1 MAGEITSRVI
11 RILFEGDAS
20 GVQGAAGQA
29 ESSFS
34 KFNRAAVGASL
45 GIVGGAVAIGTE
57 LVQMAAQAEQS
68 IGSVDTVFK
77 ENSAQVKQ
85 WATDAATNLGLSS
98 HAYREAATLIGSQL
112 KNMGVPMDQVAGQT
126 DGLITKGA
134 DLASMFGGTT
144 QEAVDALSS
153 ALKGEADPIERYGIS
168 LNAAAIEGKKAELGL
183 AGLTGAADR
192 NAQAMAVM
200 ALIEE
205 QSADA
210 TGNFAREQGTA
221 AGQAER
227 AKAQWEN
234 LQTTIGEQLLPIM
247 TGLGT
252 FLSGT
257 LLPILQEHSGVIF
270 TVAGVIVGLA
280 AAVLAVNGAVA
291 IWRAGVV
298 AYTAV
303 QWALNSAML
312 ANPIGLVVLAIVAL
326 VAAFVIAYQN
336 SETFRNI
343 VNGVFAAVQSFIAG
357 AVEKI
362 KGIIGWFAELPGRV
376 GAWFSGMRDSAIR
389 QAAALVGWLTGLP
402 GRVLGAIG
410 NLGSMLVNAGRDL
423 LGGLWRGIQNGA
435 GWLRDRIF
443 SFFGSIIPGWVKNI
457 LGIRSPSKVFAD
469 QVGRHIPAGVGLGIE
484 KGTPGLLASAREM
497 GDAAR
502 RAASDG
508 LGDMVQLGDVDAATF
523 DRLKTQG
530 WMGRAGDG
538 MEALHRPQGA
548 GATPTYVTVMIDG
561 QEFRGMVK
569 TEIGE
574 SNRQTRRGVG
584 SGAYRGV

>member
-1 MAGEITSRVI
+1 MAEVTSRII

-29 ESSFS
+29 ESGFA

-45 GIVGGAVAIGTE
+45 GIIGGAVAIGSE

-85 WATDAATNLGLSS
+85 WADNAATNLGLSS

-168 LNAAAIEGKKAELGL
+168 LNAAAIEAKKAELGL
-183 AGLTGAADR
+183 GGLTGEADR
-192 NAQAMAVM
+192 AAQAQAVM
-200 ALIEE
+200 ALITE

-234 LQTTIGEQLLPIM
+234 LQTQIGEQLLPIM
-247 TGLGT
+247 TELGT

-257 LLPILQEHSGVIF
+257 LLPILQEHGTTIF
-270 TVAGVIVGLA
+270 AVAGVLVGLA
-280 AAVLAVNGAVA
+280 GAVLAINAAVKA
-291 IWRAGVV
+291 W
-298 AYTAV
+298 TAV
-303 QWALNSAML
+303 QWLLNAAMT
-312 ANPIGLVVLAIVAL
+312 ANPMTLVIIAIVAL
-326 VAAFVIAYQN
+326 VAAFVLAYQN

-343 VNGVFAAVQSFIAG
+343 VNGVFAAVRDFIAG
-357 AVEKI
+357 AVERI
-362 KGIIGWFAELPGRV
+362 KGIIGWFAELPGKIS
-376 GAWFSGMRDSAIR
+376 AWFGGMKDAAVR
-389 QAAALVGWLTGLP
+389 QAAGLVAWLAGLP
-402 GRVLGAIG
+402 GRVLGAFGNIG
-410 NLGSMLVNAGRDL
+410 GMLLGSGRALVDGFL
-423 LGGLWRGIQNGA
+423 SGIRGAWDRVTGFVRQGMQ
-435 GWLRDRIF
+435 WLRNLWPF
-443 SFFGSIIPGWVKNI
+443 SPAKDGPFSGSGYVTHSGKA
-457 LGIRSPSKVFAD
+457 LTSDFAD
-469 QVGRHIPAGVGLGIE
+469 SLHKGMPGVI
-484 KGTPGLLASAREM
+484 ASARELMAATNLELHPDGITPAGVAVGPM
-497 GDAAR
+497 GGGPR
-502 RAASDG
+502 
-508 LGDMVQLGDVDAATF
+508 DAATVVNV
-523 DRLKTQG
+523 
-530 WMGRAGDG
+530 
-538 MEALHRPQGA
+538 
-548 GATPTYVTVMIDG
+548 YIDG

-574 SNRQTRRGVG
+574 SNRQTRRGV
-584 SGAYRGV
+584 SAGAYRGL